1 MHCSHCGCKHLL
13 RMKRAGLLEE
23 KVLPLLGFY
32 PWKCTDCRARMLLR
46 SRGKRTKVA
55 AVTPQVS
62 SQR

>member
-1 MHCSHCGCKHLL
+1 
-13 RMKRAGLLEE
+13 MKRAGLLEE